1 MRTSGE
7 TCATVGGGRAA
18 GEEVAFRGSFLLFSS
33 TPYRRSPIHRSPPFI
48 KVAGTGGEELLSST
62 LGFASSLI
70 AAAAGRERDAK
81 LFAREP
87 EAAERASSLPVSGRA
102 ALAVDTETVRRGC

>member
-1 MRTSGE
+1 M
-7 TCATVGGGRAA
+7 GGGRAA
-18 GEEVAFRGSFLLFSS
+18 GEEVTFLLFSS

-62 LGFASSLI
+62 LGFASSLT
-70 AAAAGRERDAK
+70 AAAGRERDAK

-87 EAAERASSLPVSGRA
+87 EAAERAASLPVSGRA
-102 ALAVDTETVRRGC
+102 ALAVDTETAR